1 MADPELAGK
10 LEKRLA
16 KLSAHE
22 PPDPKSPSHASSI
35 PVPPPP
41 PPQKEQTPPM
51 RVIPD
56 DEITDM
62 DKLIGQTLRARQV
75 TSQKAPAGLSAWMDY
90 RPETCKKESAVA
102 QNRTFEK
109 PAEDPAPVATAA
121 DHLDNNRKANSPPK
135 CSPPVVTIVHHKNSR
150 GELRKQFSCD
160 EYMLQKKGLP
170 FAKSDTS
177 VFSFYRHMRAW
188 IYMCWNT
195 TDLTLWQFLARSNI
209 DKHIRLS

>member
-1 MADPELAGK
+1 MADPELASK

-16 KLSAHE
+16 KLSVHE
-22 PPDPKSPSHASSI
+22 PPDPESPSHASSI

-56 DEITDM
+56 DEVTDM

-75 TSQKAPAGLSAWMDY
+75 TSQKASAGLSAWMDY

-102 QNRTFEK
+102 QDRTFEK
-109 PAEDPAPVATAA
+109 PAEAPVATAA
-121 DHLDNNRKANSPPK
+121 GHLDNNRKANSPPK
-135 CSPPVVTIVHHKNSR
+135 CSPPVVAIVHHKNSR

-160 EYMLQKKGLP
+160 EYMLQKAYEGL
-170 FAKSDTS
+170 
-177 VFSFYRHMRAW
+177 Y

-195 TDLTLWQFLARSNI
+195 ADLTLWQFLARSNI